1 MKIRTFFV
9 CSLLLL
15 AVDGNAYATTYQL
28 PETNGD
34 RVVSSSAGDTASIT
48 VDSDQTLLDV
58 ARQFN
63 LGQSEIV
70 TLNPKLDR
78 WLIKKGTVVR
88 LPNRRILPDTP
99 HEGITLNIAEYR
111 MYYYPADQPG
121 TVRSYAHGI
130 GRQDWQ
136 TPLGKTTVAKK
147 VKDPAWHPP
156 ESIRREHAANGDP
169 LPAVVPP
176 GPHNPLGAYALYL
189 NLPGDY
195 RIHGTDIDKIYG
207 IGMQITHGCVRMYP
221 EDIEALHNS
230 VPVGTSVY
238 IVKQPVK
245 VGWLNNVLYIEAHPD
260 LEGEEKTQDQRY
272 QVALA
277 LIQKANNGELPE
289 FDQVALNKALKDLDG
304 TPVPLYE
311 RLPPLEEEM
320 PATEPEPIQVISPEP
335 VAKSPKPIPVAM
347 VKTEKTAVPTV
358 AKSSKPVTAAV
369 SKSSKQVS
377 VTASKSNKQAPVTA
391 SKGKKQETVTA
402 SKSSKQVPVTAGKNS
417 KQVSAT
423 ASKSKKPESVTASK
437 STKQVSA
444 TASKSKKSEPVTA
457 SKSTKQVPATASKS
471 KKQEPV
477 TASKSKKQDP
487 VTASKTNKQASAS
500 ATASKSKKKEPA
512 TTTKSKKQG
521 TATVSK
527 SPNEGSSGGY
537 YRGA

>member
-28 PETNGD
+28 PETKGD

-272 QVALA
+272 AVALG

-320 PATEPEPIQVISPEP
+320 PAIEPEPMPEISPEP
-335 VAKSPKPIPVAM
+335 VAKSPKPIPVAL
-347 VKTEKTAVPTV
+347 VKTEKTAVRTV
-358 AKSSKPVTAAV
+358 AKSSKPVTVAA
-369 SKSSKQVS
+369 SKSSKQVPATVS
-377 VTASKSNKQAPVTA
+377 KSNKQAPVTASKSKKQEPVTASKSSKQVPATASKSNKQAPVTA
-391 SKGKKQETVTA
+391 SKSKKQETVTA
-402 SKSSKQVPVTAGKNS
+402 SKSKKQ
-417 KQVSAT
+417 
-423 ASKSKKPESVTASK
+423 
-437 STKQVSA
+437 
-444 TASKSKKSEPVTA
+444 EPVTA

-471 KKQEPV
+471 NKQAPV
-477 TASKSKKQDP
+477 TASKSTKQVPATASKSSKQEP
-487 VTASKTNKQASAS
+487 VTASKTNKQVS

-512 TTTKSKKQG
+512 TTSKSKKQG

-527 SPNEGSSGGY
+527 SPNDGSSGGY

>member
-1 MKIRTFFV
+1 MKIRTLFA

-15 AVDGNAYATTYQL
+15 AVAGNAYAITYNL
-28 PETNGD
+28 PETSGD
-34 RVVSSSAGDTASIT
+34 RVVASSAGDTASIT
-48 VDSDQTLLDV
+48 VDHDQTLLDV

-78 WLIKKGTVVR
+78 WLIKAGTVVR

-111 MYYYPADQPG
+111 MYYYPANQPG

-136 TPLGKTTVAKK
+136 TPLGKTSVVKK
-147 VKDPAWHPP
+147 VKNPAWHPP

-169 LPAVVPP
+169 LPAIVPP
-176 GPHNPLGAYALYL
+176 GPNNPLGAYALYL

-195 RIHGTDIDKIYG
+195 RIHGTDVDKIYG

-230 VPVGTSVY
+230 VPIGTPVY

-245 VGWLNNVLYIEAHPD
+245 VGWLNNILYIEAHPD

-272 QVALA
+272 AAALA

-311 RLPPLEEEM
+311 RLPPLEDEI
-320 PATEPEPIQVISPEP
+320 PAIQPEPVPEIVPEP
-335 VAKSPKPIPVAM
+335 VAKSPKQVPVT
-347 VKTEKTAVPTV
+347 VTKSKKPAVAPA
-358 AKSSKPVTAAV
+358 AKSSK
-369 SKSSKQVS
+369 SGS
-377 VTASKSNKQAPVTA
+377 
-391 SKGKKQETVTA
+391 E
-402 SKSSKQVPVTAGKNS
+402 
-417 KQVSAT
+417 AT
-423 ASKSKKPESVTASK
+423 SKSK
-437 STKQVSA
+437 
-444 TASKSKKSEPVTA
+444 
-457 SKSTKQVPATASKS
+457 KQVPATASKS
-471 KKQEPV
+471 KKQEPTSKNKGKRQEPV
-477 TASKSKKQDP
+477 TASKSKKQEP
-487 VTASKTNKQASAS
+487 VTVSKSKKQEPVSKNKSKKQSTKTASKTQSRSSAS
-500 ATASKSKKKEPA
+500 
-512 TTTKSKKQG
+512 
-521 TATVSK
+521 
-527 SPNEGSSGGY
+527 GY
-537 YRGA
+537 YRPG

>member
-1 MKIRTFFV
+1 MKIHTFFV

-15 AVDGNAYATTYQL
+15 ALDGNAYATTYQL
-28 PETNGD
+28 PETSGD
-34 RVVSSSAGDTASIT
+34 RVVSSSEGDTASIT

-63 LGQSEIV
+63 LGQTEIV

-78 WLIKKGTVVR
+78 WLVKKGTVVR

-169 LPAVVPP
+169 LPAIVPP

-195 RIHGTDIDKIYG
+195 RIHGTDVDKIYG

-238 IVKQPVK
+238 IVKQPIK
-245 VGWLNNVLYIEAHPD
+245 VGWLNNMLYIEAHPD

-272 QVALA
+272 AAALA

-289 FDQVALNKALKDLDG
+289 FDQVALNHALKVLDG

-320 PATEPEPIQVISPEP
+320 PATEPEPIPEISPEP
-335 VAKSPKPIPVAM
+335 VAKSPKPIPVAL
-347 VKTEKTAVPTV
+347 VKTEKTAVATV
-358 AKSSKPVTAAV
+358 AKSTKPLTVAA
-369 SKSSKQVS
+369 SKSSKQVT

-402 SKSSKQVPVTAGKNS
+402 SKSKKQEPVSASKSTKQAPVTASKGK
-417 KQVSAT
+417 KQET
-423 ASKSKKPESVTASK
+423 VTASK

-444 TASKSKKSEPVTA
+444 TASKSN
-457 SKSTKQVPATASKS
+457 
-471 KKQEPV
+471 KQEPV
-477 TASKSKKQDP
+477 TASKSKKQEP
-487 VTASKTNKQASAS
+487 LTASKTNKKAST
-500 ATASKSKKKEPA
+500 TASKSKKKEPA
-512 TTTKSKKQG
+512 TTSKSKKQG

-527 SPNEGSSGGY
+527 SPNDGSPGGY